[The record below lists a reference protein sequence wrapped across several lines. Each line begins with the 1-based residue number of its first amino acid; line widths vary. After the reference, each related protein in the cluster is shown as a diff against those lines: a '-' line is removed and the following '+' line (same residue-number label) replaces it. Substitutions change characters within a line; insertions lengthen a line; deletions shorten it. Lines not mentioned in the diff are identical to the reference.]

1 MTRTAAI
8 FCALALSSCAALISS
23 LKAMAWPAGGA
34 GAGAAAGMPFGPVGV
49 VVGAAAGAV
58 IGHAVDENAQLRSGE
73 LQGEGAGDK
82 EIARWRG
89 IAATKA
95 TAYDG
100 LKLWATRAAFALGAW
115 LAFKYLY
122 PRSRAAKNFW
132 GGILGVLKGEPG
144 AVRKILSASGISHT
158 P

>member
-1 MTRTAAI
+1 MWASVKSAA
-8 FCALALSSCAALISS
+8 A
-23 LKAMAWPAGGA
+23 PAGGA
-34 GAGAAAGMPFGPVGV
+34 GAGAAAGMPFGPIGV
-49 VVGAAAGAV
+49 VVGAGLGAL

-100 LKLWATRAAFALGAW
+100 LKAWALRIAVAW
-115 LAFKYLY
+115 GVFMAIKYLY
-122 PRSRAAKNFW
+122 PRSRSARNLW
-132 GGILGVLKGEPG
+132 GGLRGLLLGERGSW
-144 AVRKILSASGISHT
+144 RKIVSATGLAHT
-158 P
+158 EAPKA